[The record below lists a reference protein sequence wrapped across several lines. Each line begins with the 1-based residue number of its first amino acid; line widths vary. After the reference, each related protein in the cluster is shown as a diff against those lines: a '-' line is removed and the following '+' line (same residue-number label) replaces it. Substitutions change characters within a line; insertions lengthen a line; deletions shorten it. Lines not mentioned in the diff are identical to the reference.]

1 MKDRRLSPFD
11 SEKNFHMLRIG
22 LTTSEPW
29 MKALLTADRVYW
41 AKLNIKYTGLIAPT
55 KYIFC
60 RAFYRHKSFFDL

>member
-1 MKDRRLSPFD
+1 
-11 SEKNFHMLRIG
+11 MLRIG